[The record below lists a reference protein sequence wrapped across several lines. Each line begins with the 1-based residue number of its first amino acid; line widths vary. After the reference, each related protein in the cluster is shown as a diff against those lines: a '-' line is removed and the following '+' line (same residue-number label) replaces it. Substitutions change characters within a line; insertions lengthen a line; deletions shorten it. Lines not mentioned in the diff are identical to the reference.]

1 MTKSKNSKTLK
12 KTLIGKENIPFV
24 PAEKVSNQS
33 PRVVLDRSFVANYL
47 KEDRI
52 APQDEP
58 IVQIIESDDEDCV
71 FVAEEK
77 AGPKTTKIALLE
89 RKMSEMNDKNRQ
101 LLKTIDILKKQKNEK
116 ENEFAKKIEEWEQ
129 EKHQLELALTLAPQ
143 PNGNLDE
150 SWTSRLLRVVSNDG
164 AMELINDDIQN
175 FFDDIVVNVDD
186 N

>member
-1 MTKSKNSKTLK
+1 MTKSKNGKNLK

-33 PRVVLDRSFVANYL
+33 PRVNLDRSFVANYL

-52 APQDEP
+52 APQNES

-101 LLKTIDILKKQKNEK
+101 LLKKIDILKKQNNEK

-175 FFDDIVVNVDD
+175 FLDDVNVDD